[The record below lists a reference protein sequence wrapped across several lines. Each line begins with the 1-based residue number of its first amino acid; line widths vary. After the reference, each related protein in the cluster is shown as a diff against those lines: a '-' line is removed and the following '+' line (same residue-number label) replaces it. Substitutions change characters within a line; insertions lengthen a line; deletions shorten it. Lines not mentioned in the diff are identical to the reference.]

1 MSMSNPKRYLLKV
14 SSQCSDAS
22 RVEENNGS
30 LEENMEIFKHM
41 LFRLLL

>member
-1 MSMSNPKRYLLKV
+1 MNDPNRYLLKV
-14 SSQCSDAS
+14 SSQRSDAS
-22 RVEENNGS
+22 RVEENYGS